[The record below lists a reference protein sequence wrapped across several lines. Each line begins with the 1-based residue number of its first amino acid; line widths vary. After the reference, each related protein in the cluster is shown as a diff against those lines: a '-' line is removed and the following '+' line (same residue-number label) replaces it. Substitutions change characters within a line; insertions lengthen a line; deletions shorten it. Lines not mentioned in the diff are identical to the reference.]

1 MHARTLERGLVFA
14 WLAFDVAKGA
24 QVALSAQLGWTNAL
38 VLAAMVVML
47 VNTLRREPVL
57 AMRFDFWALCAC
69 AVSLF
74 AMMGA

>member
-1 MHARTLERGLVFA
+1 
-14 WLAFDVAKGA
+14 
-24 QVALSAQLGWTNAL
+24 
-38 VLAAMVVML
+38 ML